1 MTKKKEKKATEE
13 KAAGGVEPEFHELGE
28 PLWAVVSFDRCEARD
43 LTYEAAQRKLAEL
56 EAAKVTGLCIVTNE
70 AAGRM

>member
-1 MTKKKEKKATEE
+1 MTKKKEKTSAEE
-13 KAAGGVEPEFHELGE
+13 IEASSPEPEIHELGE

-56 EAAKVTGLCIVTNE
+56 EAAEANGLCIVTNE
-70 AAGRM
+70 AAARL